1 MLTLMDTAN
10 IHSEPIKN
18 QSETKT
24 QKQKGEINSQRS
36 LEITYSKGK
45 RRFISFYE
53 T

>member
-1 MLTLMDTAN
+1 MLASMGTAN
-10 IHSEPIKN
+10 IHSEPNKN

-24 QKQKGEINSQRS
+24 QKQEGETNSPWS